1 MEGVGRRRAG
11 ARVTREARGRR
22 ARPTRDDLSR
32 PAQAGEEQERGSEGA
47 VALTAALTA
56 GSVLA
61 TTFLAAA
68 ATGAGFSS
76 SDDSSSDDD
85 SSDDDSDDDDGGGGG
100 VGSFL
105 DFCEGE
111 RGNTWSAR
119 CEARVGQ
126 SRAAGRRTA
135 GSAPWTSSP
144 SSRRRGRRP
153 RRPSWTPSWRTCQT
167 FPLRRTGEGEGGG
180 GGGRGGWVLVGA
192 GRAETS
198 GLSVQNLACA
208 RKSAGGC
215 SARLGR
221 PRLALHAIE
230 RAFQRGPA
238 PRPTP
243 LSQSALVSPSLPLPH
258 PVSPLDLSSRHDP
271 RPSREPS
278 PRSPASVPH
287 VPPKAS
293 QPPAHHPPSPP
304 PLAPSLPPTSA
315 HLSTHHNTLRWP
327 RQPRPRRARCSS
339 SPRPGSALFRAVMS
353 TISCPSRSVFFPAR
367 SWRAATA
374 SSLG

>member
-258 PVSPLDLSSRHDP
+258 PVSPLDFLVDTTLAPQESP
-271 RPSREPS
+271 RPAPL
-278 PRSPASVPH
+278 PRSHTSR
-287 VPPKAS
+287 PKPRNP
-293 QPPAHHPPSPP
+293 QPTTHPRHHPSPP
-304 PLAPSLPPTSA
+304 PFLRPQPTFPPTTTPSDGHA
-315 HLSTHHNTLRWP
+315 NLVLVERDARRLHVQGVLSSGL
-327 RQPRPRRARCSS
+327 S
-339 SPRPGSALFRAVMS
+339 
-353 TISCPSRSVFFPAR
+353 
-367 SWRAATA
+367 
-374 SSLG
+374 